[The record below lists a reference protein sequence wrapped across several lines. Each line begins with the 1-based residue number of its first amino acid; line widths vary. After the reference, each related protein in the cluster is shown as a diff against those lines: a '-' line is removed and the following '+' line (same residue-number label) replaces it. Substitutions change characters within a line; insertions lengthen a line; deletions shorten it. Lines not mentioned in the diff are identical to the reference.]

1 MLHPP
6 LSAPFLSA
14 FWVLALR
21 VGGAVVEKALTCP
34 PCFDSFEWDCGVG
47 GFFPPSS
54 FYSAAPTSLE
64 LFVNTNRDV

>member
-6 LSAPFLSA
+6 LSVPFLSA

-21 VGGAVVEKALTCP
+21 VGGAVVNKEDRSEPFL
-34 PCFDSFEWDCGVG
+34 DSFEWDCGVG